1 MMPHGVTLEP
11 PPDAQAV
18 MGSCSADEFAKTN
31 ECIAKVAGVTDP
43 LNYQQ
48 SCDFYKGTSAC
59 YPSCYCGDATVK
71 AGFDTGMA
79 TVVKT
84 LKDNGVTCDIK
95 CGSASGLRATVFTGI
110 VAALIAVFAAH

>member
-1 MMPHGVTLEP
+1 
-11 PPDAQAV
+11 
-18 MGSCSADEFAKTN
+18 MGSCNADEVLKTT
-31 ECIAKVAGVTDP
+31 ECLGKVATPTGT
-43 LNYQQ
+43 NWQA
-48 SCDFYKGTSAC
+48 SCDVYKTMAAC